1 MKVLIVEDDS
11 LLVEMVRAK
20 LKKDGYDVFSACN
33 GEEGLSRVEECVPEI
48 VLLDINMPIM
58 NGFEFLKIIKNSDR
72 FKDIPVIMF
81 SSLGEEEDNIEK
93 GRALG
98 ASGFLIKSQLSLN
111 DIHIKIKEVLN
122 SR

>member
-1 MKVLIVEDDS
+1 
-11 LLVEMVRAK
+11 
-20 LKKDGYDVFSACN
+20 
-33 GEEGLSRVEECVPEI
+33 
-48 VLLDINMPIM
+48 MPIM